1 MIELAQAV
9 TIPSHIF
16 TELYSTIAD
25 EITLHI
31 CKTQGIDMYDHS
43 RSDHVL
49 TYSEEA
55 QEIFNEQSDYAEQM
69 IELCGIFKED

>member
-1 MIELAQAV
+1 MIELTQAV

-31 CKTQGIDMYDHS
+31 CKTQGIDMYAHS
-43 RSDHVL
+43 TGNDLS
-49 TYSEEA
+49 YSEEA

-69 IELCGIFKED
+69 IELCGIFKGDK